1 MDMFWRQRILFVVVL
16 FSILSLAFVVPA
28 SHENVSASEPLS
40 CPLPLELPEL
50 ATTQVVT
57 IDHSVPHISTDPPNA
72 GHPQCPSA
80 RERLGRGGPA
90 GNPRKPGP
98 LIQGLSVPG

>member
-50 ATTQVVT
+50 ATAQVVT
-57 IDHSVPHISTDPPNA
+57 IDHSVPHILTVPANA
-72 GHPQCPSA
+72 GQPLCLFVRASVCSA
-80 RERLGRGGPA
+80 GETGDAGWEDSSVTVRRG
-90 GNPRKPGP
+90 
-98 LIQGLSVPG
+98 

>member
-50 ATTQVVT
+50 ATAQVVT
-57 IDHSVPHISTDPPNA
+57 IDHSFPHISSKPAHSGQPV
-72 GHPQCPSA
+72 CRFV
-80 RERLGRGGPA
+80 RERFRAVGIARD
-90 GNPRKPGP
+90 PRK
-98 LIQGLSVPG
+98 SVLLCLGHSV

>member
-1 MDMFWRQRILFVVVL
+1 MFWRQRILFVVVL

-50 ATTQVVT
+50 ATAQVVT
-57 IDHSVPHISTDPPNA
+57 IDHSVPHISTVPANA
-72 GHPQCPSA
+72 GA
-80 RERLGRGGPA
+80 RP
-90 GNPRKPGP
+90 
-98 LIQGLSVPG
+98 